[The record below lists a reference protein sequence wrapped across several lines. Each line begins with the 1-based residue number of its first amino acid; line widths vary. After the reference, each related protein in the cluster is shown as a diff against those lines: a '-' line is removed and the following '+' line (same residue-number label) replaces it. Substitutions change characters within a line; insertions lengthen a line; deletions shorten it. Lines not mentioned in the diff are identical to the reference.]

1 MDNCPLTFLI
11 AEDDVLIRMDLAL
24 GLSELGHSVMEAGNA
39 ASALL
44 ILDQKDIDV
53 LVTDIDMPGELDGL
67 ALAGEMR
74 RRFARRRI
82 VVMSGGAKPAADAL
96 PTGAAFLAKPP
107 DVGDLLTP
115 CASRAGP
122 HSGLAGTLTRNVVPL
137 DGVESTSIRPPWARA
152 ISDAM

>member
-1 MDNCPLTFLI
+1 MSLHSPLTFLI

-96 PTGAAFLAKPP
+96 PTGAAFLAKPL
-107 DVGDLLTP
+107 DVGDILRA
-115 CASRAGP
+115 CA
-122 HSGLAGTLTRNVVPL
+122 
-137 DGVESTSIRPPWARA
+137 
-152 ISDAM
+152 

>member
-1 MDNCPLTFLI
+1 MMLHLTQELEPPANMGRFTLTFLI

-44 ILDQKDIDV
+44 ILDQNDIDV
-53 LVTDIDMPGELDGL
+53 LVTDIGMPGELDGL

-96 PTGAAFLAKPP
+96 PTGAVFLAKPL
-107 DVGDLLTP
+107 DVGDILRA
-115 CASRAGP
+115 CA
-122 HSGLAGTLTRNVVPL
+122 
-137 DGVESTSIRPPWARA
+137 
-152 ISDAM
+152 